1 MAPDVRGQYTSW
13 IPSIKLSGVVQDVE
27 ALLIK
32 LVIMLFLQTIALAIA
47 VAALHSHARVLDKRN
62 NTGPTIDLGDAGVYV
77 GKLQN
82 NGTVES

>member
-1 MAPDVRGQYTSW
+1 MHFFQTA
-13 IPSIKLSGVVQDVE
+13 I
-27 ALLIK
+27 
-32 LVIMLFLQTIALAIA
+32 LFTA
-47 VAALHSHARVLDKRN
+47 VATLQSQGRVLEKRN